1 MNWFENLFVGS
12 GIAHSVFLI
21 ALVIAVGM
29 SLGRIKIGKVSLGVT
44 LVLFVGILF
53 GALGM
58 QVDPNVLH
66 FIKEFGLILFIYAV
80 GLQVGPGFFPSLR
93 KGGLKLNLL
102 AILVVLLGV
111 GITIIIK
118 YLAGL
123 PMSTMVGI
131 LSGAV
136 TNTPG
141 LGAAE
146 QTYTDIVGQSDP
158 SIAMGYAVAY
168 PLGVIGIILSMM
180 IVRVVLR
187 VKIHQEE
194 QEFTAQDE
202 TNGNGVQSASFVV
215 VNPAIF
221 GKSIMDLLSSYF
233 PHGDIVISRH
243 YNHETQEITV
253 ATGTTILREND
264 RVFLIGQPHE
274 LDHTEAIF
282 GQRIEMDRK
291 KWIPTE
297 SKLISNKYT
306 ITKKGLNGKRLGEL
320 QLRQIYGVNVTRVT
334 RAGVDLV
341 ARPGMRLQLGDQI
354 RVVGSDTSVS
364 KVRELVGDS
373 QKHLNEPNLIG
384 LFVGIALGVLLGS
397 IPFMFPGIPQPVKL
411 GLAGGPL
418 IVAILLSNFGPKL
431 GIVTYTTQSANLMI
445 REIGIALFLTCV
457 GIGAGGGFVETVM
470 NGGYHWIGYG
480 FIITIIPMI
489 LVGLLGKKV
498 FKVNYLTLSGLMAG
512 SMTDP
517 SRPSLR
523 QWTYSG
529 RRSRC
534 GICYRIPFNDVPT
547 CLNGPNANYLLCKL
561 ITY

>member
-1 MNWFENLFVGS
+1 FENLFVGT

-29 SLGRIKIGKVSLGVT
+29 LLGRIKIGKISLGVT
-44 LVLFVGILF
+44 LVLFVGIFF

-58 QVDPNVLH
+58 QIDPGVLH

-80 GLQVGPGFFPSLR
+80 GLQVGPGFFPSLK

-102 AILVVLLGV
+102 AVLVVMLGV
-111 GITIIIK
+111 GVTIVIK
-118 YLAGL
+118 YLSDL

-146 QTYTDIVGQSDP
+146 QTYTDIMGTSDP

-180 IVRVVLR
+180 VVRAVLR
-187 VKIHQEE
+187 VNIRKEE
-194 QEFTAQDE
+194 QDFISQDDALE
-202 TNGNGVQSASFVV
+202 HAARSASFVV

-221 GKSIMDLLSSYF
+221 GKSIMELLSSYF
-233 PHGDIVISRH
+233 EHGDIVVSRH

-253 ATGTTILREND
+253 ATGSTILHEHD
-264 RVFLIGQPHE
+264 RVFVIGQPHE

-282 GQRIEMDRK
+282 GQRIDIDRK
-291 KWIPTE
+291 KWIPTG
-297 SKLISNKYT
+297 SNLISNKYT
-306 ITKKGLNGKRLGEL
+306 ITKKTLNGKRLGEL

-341 ARPGMRLQLGDQI
+341 AHPSMRLQMGDQI
-354 RVVGSDTSVS
+354 RVVGSDASVN

-384 LFVGIALGVLLGS
+384 IFIGIALGVLLGS
-397 IPFMFPGIPQPVKL
+397 IPFIFPGIPQPVKL

-418 IVAILLSNFGPKL
+418 IVAILLSNFGPKF

-457 GIGAGGGFVETVM
+457 GIGAGDGFVDTIV
-470 NGGYHWIGYG
+470 NGGYHWVGYG
-480 FIITIIPMI
+480 FIITIIPMLI
-489 LVGLLGKKV
+489 VGILGKKV
-498 FKVNYLTLSGLMAG
+498 FKVNYLTLSGVMAG

-517 SRPSLR
+517 PALAYANGLTEEDAPAVGYATVYPLTMFLR
-523 QWTYSG
+523 VLTAQM
-529 RRSRC
+529 
-534 GICYRIPFNDVPT
+534 
-547 CLNGPNANYLLCKL
+547 L
-561 ITY
+561 IIFFVS

>member
-1 MNWFENLFVGS
+1 MNWFENLFVGT

-29 SLGRIKIGKVSLGVT
+29 LLGRIKIGKISLGVT
-44 LVLFVGILF
+44 LVLFVGIFF

-58 QVDPNVLH
+58 QIDPGVLH

-80 GLQVGPGFFPSLR
+80 GLQVGPGFFPSLK

-102 AILVVLLGV
+102 AVLVVMLGV
-111 GITIIIK
+111 GVTIVIK
-118 YLAGL
+118 YLSDL

-146 QTYTDIVGQSDP
+146 QTYTDIMGTSDP

-180 IVRVVLR
+180 VVRAVLR
-187 VKIHQEE
+187 VNIRKEE
-194 QEFTAQDE
+194 QDFISQDDALEHTAR
-202 TNGNGVQSASFVV
+202 SATFVV

-221 GKSIMDLLSSYF
+221 GKSIMELLSSYF
-233 PHGDIVISRH
+233 EHGDIVVSRH

-253 ATGTTILREND
+253 ATGSTILHEHD
-264 RVFLIGQPHE
+264 RVFVIGQPHE

-282 GQRIEMDRK
+282 GQRIDIDRK
-291 KWIPTE
+291 KWIPTG
-297 SKLISNKYT
+297 SNLISNKYT
-306 ITKKGLNGKRLGEL
+306 ITKKTLNGKRLGEL

-341 ARPGMRLQLGDQI
+341 AHPSMRLQMGDQI
-354 RVVGSDTSVS
+354 RVVGSDASVN

-384 LFVGIALGVLLGS
+384 IFIGIALGVLLGS
-397 IPFMFPGIPQPVKL
+397 IPFIFPGIPQPVKL

-418 IVAILLSNFGPKL
+418 IVAILLSNFGPKF

-457 GIGAGGGFVETVM
+457 GIGAGDGFVDTIV
-470 NGGYHWIGYG
+470 NGGYHWVGYG
-480 FIITIIPMI
+480 FIITIIPMLI
-489 LVGLLGKKV
+489 VGILGKKV
-498 FKVNYLTLSGLMAG
+498 FKVNYLTLSGVMAG

-517 SRPSLR
+517 PALAYANGLTEEDAPAVGYATVYPLTMFLR
-523 QWTYSG
+523 VLTAQM
-529 RRSRC
+529 
-534 GICYRIPFNDVPT
+534 
-547 CLNGPNANYLLCKL
+547 L
-561 ITY
+561 IIFFVS

>member
-1 MNWFENLFVGS
+1 MNWFANLFVGS

-29 SLGRIKIGKVSLGVT
+29 LLGRIKIGKVSLGVT
-44 LVLFVGILF
+44 LVLFVGIFF

-58 QVDPNVLH
+58 QIEPGVLH
-66 FIKEFGLILFIYAV
+66 FVKEFGLILFIYAV
-80 GLQVGPGFFPSLR
+80 GLQVGPGFFPSLK

-102 AILVVLLGV
+102 AVLVVMLGV
-111 GITIIIK
+111 GVTIAIK
-118 YLAGL
+118 YISGL

-146 QTYTDIVGQSDP
+146 QTYSDIMGTSDP

-180 IVRVVLR
+180 VVRSVLR
-187 VKIHQEE
+187 VNIRKEE
-194 QEFTAQDE
+194 QNFVSQDDALEHTAR
-202 TNGNGVQSASFVV
+202 SASFVV
-215 VNPAIF
+215 ANPAVF
-221 GKSIMDLLSSYF
+221 GKSIMELLSSYF
-233 PHGDIVISRH
+233 NQGEIVVSRH
-243 YNHETQEITV
+243 YCHETHRITV
-253 ATGTTILREND
+253 AKGDTILQEHD
-264 RVFLIGQPHE
+264 RVFVIGQPHE
-274 LDHTEAIF
+274 LDHSEAIF
-282 GQRIEMDRK
+282 GQRIEVDRK
-291 KWIPTE
+291 NWIPTE
-297 SKLISNKYT
+297 SNLISNKYT
-306 ITKKGLNGKRLGEL
+306 ITKKTLNGKRLGEL

-341 ARPGMRLQLGDQI
+341 AHPSMRLQMGDQI
-354 RVVGSDTSVS
+354 RVVGSDASVN

-384 LFVGIALGVLLGS
+384 IFIGIAIGVLFGS
-397 IPFMFPGIPQPVKL
+397 IPFAFPGIPQPIKL

-418 IVAILLSNFGPKL
+418 IVAILLSNFGPKFGL
-431 GIVTYTTQSANLMI
+431 VTYTTHSANLMI

-457 GIGAGGGFVETVM
+457 GIGAGDGFVDTIV
-470 NGGYHWIGYG
+470 NGGYHWVGYG
-480 FIITIIPMI
+480 FIITIIPMLI
-489 LVGLLGKKV
+489 VGLLGKKL

-517 SRPSLR
+517 PALAYANGLTEEDAPAVGYATVYPLTMFLR
-523 QWTYSG
+523 VLTAQM
-529 RRSRC
+529 
-534 GICYRIPFNDVPT
+534 
-547 CLNGPNANYLLCKL
+547 L
-561 ITY
+561 IIFFVS

>member
-1 MNWFENLFVGS
+1 MNWFENLFVGT

-29 SLGRIKIGKVSLGVT
+29 LLGRIKIGKVSLGVT
-44 LVLFVGILF
+44 LVLFVGIFF

-58 QVDPNVLH
+58 QIDPGVLH
-66 FIKEFGLILFIYAV
+66 FVKEFGLILFIYAV
-80 GLQVGPGFFPSLR
+80 GLQVGPGFFPSLK

-102 AILVVLLGV
+102 AVLVVLLGV
-111 GITIIIK
+111 GITIAIK
-118 YLAGL
+118 YLSGL

-146 QTYTDIVGQSDP
+146 QTYTDIMVTSDP

-180 IVRVVLR
+180 IVRAVLR
-187 VKIHQEE
+187 VNIRKEE
-194 QEFTAQDE
+194 QELTSQDE
-202 TNGNGVQSASFVV
+202 AGEHGAQAASFVV

-221 GKSIMDLLSSYF
+221 GKSIMELLSSYF
-233 PHGDIVISRH
+233 EHGDIVVSRH

-253 ATGTTILREND
+253 ATGSTILHEHD
-264 RVFLIGQPHE
+264 RVFVIGQPHE

-282 GQRIEMDRK
+282 GQRIDIDRK
-291 KWIPTE
+291 KWIPTG
-297 SKLISNKYT
+297 SNLISNKYT
-306 ITKKGLNGKRLGEL
+306 ITKKTLNGKRLGEL

-341 ARPGMRLQLGDQI
+341 AHPGMRLQMGDQI
-354 RVVGSDTSVS
+354 RVVGSDASVN

-384 LFVGIALGVLLGS
+384 IFIGIALGVLLGS
-397 IPFMFPGIPQPVKL
+397 IPFIFPGIPQPVKL

-418 IVAILLSNFGPKL
+418 IVAILLSNFGPKF

-457 GIGAGGGFVETVM
+457 GIGAGDGFVDTIV
-470 NGGYHWIGYG
+470 NGGYHWVGYG
-480 FIITIIPMI
+480 FIITIIPMLI
-489 LVGLLGKKV
+489 VGILGKKV
-498 FKVNYLTLSGLMAG
+498 FKVNYLTLSGVMAG

-517 SRPSLR
+517 PALAYANGLTEEDAPAVGYATVYPLTMFLR
-523 QWTYSG
+523 VLTAQM
-529 RRSRC
+529 
-534 GICYRIPFNDVPT
+534 
-547 CLNGPNANYLLCKL
+547 L
-561 ITY
+561 IIFFVS

>member
-1 MNWFENLFVGS
+1 MNWFENLFVGT

-29 SLGRIKIGKVSLGVT
+29 LLGRIKIGKISLGVT
-44 LVLFVGILF
+44 LVLFVGIFF

-58 QVDPNVLH
+58 QIDPGVLH

-80 GLQVGPGFFPSLR
+80 GLQVGPGFFPSLK

-102 AILVVLLGV
+102 AVLVVMLGV
-111 GITIIIK
+111 GVTIVIK
-118 YLAGL
+118 YLSDL

-146 QTYTDIVGQSDP
+146 QTYTDIMGTSDP

-180 IVRVVLR
+180 VVRTVLR
-187 VKIHQEE
+187 VNIRKEE
-194 QEFTAQDE
+194 QDFISQDDALE
-202 TNGNGVQSASFVV
+202 HAARSASFVV

-221 GKSIMDLLSSYF
+221 GKSIMELLSSYF
-233 PHGDIVISRH
+233 EHGDIVVSRH

-253 ATGTTILREND
+253 ATGSTILHEHD
-264 RVFLIGQPHE
+264 RVFVIGQPHE

-282 GQRIEMDRK
+282 GQRIDIDRK
-291 KWIPTE
+291 KWIPTG
-297 SKLISNKYT
+297 SNLISNKYT
-306 ITKKGLNGKRLGEL
+306 ITKKTLNGKRLGEL

-341 ARPGMRLQLGDQI
+341 AHPSMRLQMGDQI
-354 RVVGSDTSVS
+354 RVVGSDASVN

-384 LFVGIALGVLLGS
+384 IFIGIALGVLLGS
-397 IPFMFPGIPQPVKL
+397 IPFIFPGIPQPVKL

-418 IVAILLSNFGPKL
+418 IVAILLSNFGPKF

-457 GIGAGGGFVETVM
+457 GIGAGDGFVDTIV
-470 NGGYHWIGYG
+470 NGGYHWVGYG
-480 FIITIIPMI
+480 FIITIIPMLI
-489 LVGLLGKKV
+489 VGILGKKV
-498 FKVNYLTLSGLMAG
+498 FKVNYLTLSGVMAG

-517 SRPSLR
+517 PALAYANGLTEEDAPAVGYATVYPLTMFLR
-523 QWTYSG
+523 VLTAQM
-529 RRSRC
+529 
-534 GICYRIPFNDVPT
+534 
-547 CLNGPNANYLLCKL
+547 L
-561 ITY
+561 IIFFVS